1 MEVLHALKLSR
12 CCHAILNLVKCLVWL
27 VNGSIGDRAQRH
39 VELAHNKERVALCTL
54 QATEALHALRLL
66 ILWSVILKVAQ
77 LTALWVNGKT
87 GDRALRLAAAANKLA
102 PA

>member
-1 MEVLHALKLSR
+1 MERMVVMVKTVLSAS
-12 CCHAILNLVKCLVWL
+12 
-27 VNGSIGDRAQRH
+27 GSAGARAQRL

-66 ILWSVILKVAQ
+66 ILWRVTLKVAQ
-77 LTALWVNGKT
+77 LTALWANGKT
-87 GDRALRLAAAANKLA
+87 GDRVLRLVAAANKLA